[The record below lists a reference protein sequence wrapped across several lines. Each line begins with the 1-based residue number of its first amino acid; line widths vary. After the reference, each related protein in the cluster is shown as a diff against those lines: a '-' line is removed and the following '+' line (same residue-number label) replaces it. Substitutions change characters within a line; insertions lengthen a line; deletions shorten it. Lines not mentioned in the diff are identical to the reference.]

1 VHWLIA
7 AITTFKPTP
16 PFGKPVMP
24 VKSASQTQAHSAD
37 LATEADALL
46 KNLGVGRASYTE
58 GTLAVHTPITGKLI
72 GRVQEITAGNAAAV
86 IEKAHAAFQ
95 VWRLVPAPKR
105 GELVRL
111 FGEELRANKE
121 ALGRLVSIEVGKIA
135 SEGLGEVQEMID
147 ICDFAV
153 GLSRQLYGLT
163 IATER
168 GEHRMM
174 ESWHPLGVTGI
185 ISAFNFPVA
194 VWAWNAALALV
205 CGNSTVWKPSE
216 KTPLTALATQ
226 ALFDRAL
233 ARFTKEGGSAPEGL
247 AAVLFGGRDIG
258 EVLVDHAKVA
268 LVSATG
274 STAMGRAV
282 GPRLAK
288 RFARAIL
295 ELGGNNAA
303 IVAPTADLDLTLRG
317 VAFAAMG
324 TAGQRCTTLR
334 RLFVHESVYDSFV
347 PRLKRAYVSVTVG
360 NPLESGT
367 LVGPLIDGA
376 AYRAMQRALEA
387 AKAVGAA
394 IHGGERVAVEGAA
407 DAHYVRPALVEIS
420 SQTAPVEHETFA
432 PILYVMKYSDFDSV
446 LELHNAVPQGLSSS
460 IFTNDLREA
469 ETFLSARGS
478 DCGIANVNIG
488 PSGAEIGGAFGGEK
502 ETGGGRES
510 GSDAWKAYMRRA
522 TNTIN
527 YGRTL
532 PLAQGVKF
540 DVV

>member
-1 VHWLIA
+1 MSVS
-7 AITTFKPTP
+7 TK
-16 PFGKPVMP
+16 V
-24 VKSASQTQAHSAD
+24 QTRAHKLD
-37 LATEADALL
+37 LPSEVDRLL
-46 KNLGVGRASYTE
+46 AELCVSRARYQDGS
-58 GTLAVHTPITGKLI
+58 LKVLTPISGEII
-72 GRVQEITAGNAAAV
+72 GQVKETSSSEAVAV
-86 IEKAHAAFQ
+86 IEAAHAAFHT
-95 VWRLVPAPKR
+95 WRLVPAPKR

-111 FGEELRANKE
+111 VGEELRANKE
-121 ALGRLVSIEVGKIA
+121 ALGRLVSIEVGKIV

-163 IATER
+163 IVTER
-168 GEHRMM
+168 GEHLMM

-205 CGNSTVWKPSE
+205 CGNSIVWKPSE
-216 KTPLTALATQ
+216 KTPLTALATH
-226 ALFDRAL
+226 ALLERAVKRFKQNGGL
-233 ARFTKEGGSAPEGL
+233 ATEGL
-247 AAVLFGGRDIG
+247 SAVLLGCREIG
-258 EVLVDHAKVA
+258 ERLVDHPEVA

-274 STAMGRAV
+274 STTMGRAI

-303 IVAPTADLDLTLRG
+303 IVAPTADLDLTLRE

-334 RLFVHESVYDSFV
+334 RLFVHESVYDTLV
-347 PRLKRAYVSVTVG
+347 PRLKRAYASVTIS
-360 NPLESGT
+360 NPLHIGT
-367 LVGPLIDGA
+367 LVGPLIDEA
-376 AYRAMQRALEA
+376 AYRGMQSGLEA
-387 AKAVGAA
+387 AQAA
-394 IHGGERVAVEGAA
+394 GGTVHGGERVTIEGAA
-407 DAHYVRPALVEIS
+407 GAYYVRPALVEMPG
-420 SQTAPVEHETFA
+420 QTGPVERETFA
-432 PILYVMKYSDFDSV
+432 PILYVMKYSDFESV
-446 LELHNAVPQGLSSS
+446 LDLHNAVAQGLSSS
-460 IFTNDLREA
+460 IFTNDLHEA
-469 ETFLSARGS
+469 EAFLSARGS

-510 GSDAWKAYMRRA
+510 GSDSWKAYMRRA

>member
-1 VHWLIA
+1 M
-7 AITTFKPTP
+7 T
-16 PFGKPVMP
+16 
-24 VKSASQTQAHSAD
+24 AD
-37 LATEADALL
+37 QGYENLYDAVQALL
-46 KNLGVGRASYTE
+46 NALGAPKTATVGGSFAMRSPISGEAMGAVEPSRPDEIGRA
-58 GTLAVHTPITGKLI
+58 
-72 GRVQEITAGNAAAV
+72 
-86 IEKAHAAFQ
+86 IEAAHAAYLQ
-95 VWRLVPAPKR
+95 WRDVPPPKR

-111 FGEELRANKE
+111 LGEELRANKTG
-121 ALGRLVSIEVGKIA
+121 LGRLVSIETGKIL

-168 GEHRMM
+168 AEHRMM
-174 ESWHPLGVTGI
+174 ETWLPLGVTGI

-205 CGNSTVWKPSE
+205 CGNACVWKPSE
-216 KTPLTALATQ
+216 KTPLTALAVQ
-226 ALFDRAL
+226 ALFEKAL
-233 ARFTKEGGSAPEGL
+233 ALYGKAGHAAPD
-247 AAVLFGGRDIG
+247 AVSSVILGGREAG
-258 EVLVDHAKVA
+258 EALADHPLVP

-274 STAMGRAV
+274 STAMGRALA
-282 GPRLAK
+282 PRLAQ

-295 ELGGNNAA
+295 ELGGNNGA
-303 IVAPTADLDLTLRG
+303 IVCPSANLDLALRA

-334 RLFVHESVYDSFV
+334 RLFVHDSIYDAFL
-347 PRLKRAYVSVTVG
+347 PRLKQAYASVKVG
-360 NPLESGT
+360 NPLAPET

-376 AYRAMQRALEA
+376 AFEAMQSALDE
-387 AKAVGAA
+387 AKAAGGAVT
-394 IHGGERVAVEGAA
+394 GGARVTGGLPAA
-407 DAHYVRPALVEIS
+407 AFYVRPALVEMPA
-420 SQTAPVEHETFA
+420 QAGPVLKETFA
-432 PILYVMKYSDFDSV
+432 PILYVMQYRDLHDAIAR
-446 LELHNAVPQGLSSS
+446 HNAVAQGLSSS

-469 ETFLSARGS
+469 ELFLSARGS

-527 YGRTL
+527 YGSAL
-532 PLAQGVKF
+532 PLAQGVRF
-540 DVV
+540 DL

>member
-1 VHWLIA
+1 MSVS
-7 AITTFKPTP
+7 TKVPT
-16 PFGKPVMP
+16 
-24 VKSASQTQAHSAD
+24 QTHQLD
-37 LATEADALL
+37 LAGEVDRLLAELGASRSRYKDGAL
-46 KNLGVGRASYTE
+46 K
-58 GTLAVHTPITGKLI
+58 VHTPITGGII
-72 GRVQEITAGNAAAV
+72 GQVQETSVKEAVAAIETA
-86 IEKAHAAFQ
+86 HTAFCG
-95 VWRLVPAPKR
+95 WRLMPAPKR

-111 FGEELRANKE
+111 LGEELRANKA
-121 ALGRLVSIEVGKIA
+121 ALGRLVSIEVGKIV

-205 CGNSTVWKPSE
+205 CGNSIVWKPSE
-216 KTPLTALATQ
+216 KAPLTALATQ
-226 ALFDRAL
+226 ALLERAL
-233 ARFTKEGGSAPEGL
+233 ARFKADGGAAPDGL
-247 AAVLFGGRDIG
+247 STVLFGGPEIG
-258 EVLVDHAKVA
+258 ETLVDHPKVA

-274 STAMGRAV
+274 STEMGRAV
-282 GPRLAK
+282 GPRLGK

-303 IVAPTADLDLTLRG
+303 IVAPTADLDLTLRA

-334 RLFVHESVYDSFV
+334 RLFVHESVYDTFV
-347 PRLKRAYVSVTVG
+347 PRLNHAYASVTIG
-360 NPLESGT
+360 SPLEAET
-367 LVGPLIDGA
+367 LVGPLIDA
-376 AYRAMQRALEA
+376 TAYRGMERALEA
-387 AKAVGAA
+387 ARAA
-394 IHGGERVAVEGAA
+394 GGTIHGGERVAVDGAT
-407 DAHYVRPALVEIS
+407 DAYYVRPALVEMP
-420 SQTAPVEHETFA
+420 SQNGPVEQETFA
-432 PILYVMKYSDFDSV
+432 PILYVMKYSDFDAA
-446 LELHNAVPQGLSSS
+446 LELHNAVIQGLSSS

-502 ETGGGRES
+502 ATGGGRES

-522 TNTIN
+522 TNTVN